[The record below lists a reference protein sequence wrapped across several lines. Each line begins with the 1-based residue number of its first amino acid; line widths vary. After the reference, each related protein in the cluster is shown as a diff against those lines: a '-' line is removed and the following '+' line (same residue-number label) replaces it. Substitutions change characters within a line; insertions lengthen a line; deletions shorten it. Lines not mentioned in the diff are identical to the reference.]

1 SFLRTAPAAA
11 RRIQYPS
18 RTQPSILG
26 PGRCQLGRLRYCSF
40 RETPCRR
47 ACRRFVWWR
56 AMGIAAA
63 GYELDRGGGIHH
75 VGNRHLLERLAH
87 GGIDAVPVA
96 ANIAGGLDAAET
108 GCGGTFGQ
116 PERLVIECVYNVG
129 DTDVFRRL
137 AQGITAPRSPGAFDD
152 LALRQGVQYLADH
165 RLPEAQG

>member
-1 SFLRTAPAAA
+1 SFLRTARAAA

-47 ACRRFVWWR
+47 ACRRFFWWR
-56 AMGIAAA
+56 AMGVAAA
-63 GYELDRGGGIHH
+63 GYELNRGGGIHH
-75 VGNRHLLERLAH
+75 VGNGHLLERFAH

-96 ANIAGGLDAAET
+96 ADIASRLDAACT
-108 GCGGTFGQ
+108 GCGGTFRQ
-116 PERLVIECVYNVG
+116 PEGLIIECVYNVG
-129 DTDVFRRL
+129 DTDVFRRPT
-137 AQGITAPRSPGAFDD
+137 QGITAPRAPGAFEDF
-152 LALRQGVQYLADH
+152 ALRQRLQYLADH